1 MLRDQSGVVGGRY
14 AAGAAPLASASGS
27 RTRSTSRTGPCE
39 SAPVLSPADSRTAP
53 DYARYAARSD
63 RRIPLLR
70 LVPVVDTGPPN
81 SRCARVRLADRSTA
95 ALARSG
101 GRLLWM
107 EGTAEGPRLTA
118 EGLPSCR
125 SHPQAVYIRR
135 GADLVSVGGLAGR
148 RDGLRDR
155 LGGLPAGRHVG
166 SPRERPLL
174 RRPRR
179 LRSGV
184 TAGGRVACQAPSS
197 VSASASAAARI
208 AWVGMR
214 PLATSSP
221 PA

>member
-155 LGGLPAGRHVG
+155 LGGLPAGRPGRRAVPRDRLGGLPAGRHVG

-184 TAGGRVACQAPSS
+184 TAGGRVA
-197 VSASASAAARI
+197 
-208 AWVGMR
+208 
-214 PLATSSP
+214 
-221 PA
+221 